1 MLTATLQLN
10 EYTLSIVDGIMSKTT
25 KDGAIVI
32 DVDERNKVYDLFH
45 EIYEAEQEYIR
56 GYFRYYAIRIKQI
69 K

>member
-1 MLTATLQLN
+1 
-10 EYTLSIVDGIMSKTT
+10 MSKTT